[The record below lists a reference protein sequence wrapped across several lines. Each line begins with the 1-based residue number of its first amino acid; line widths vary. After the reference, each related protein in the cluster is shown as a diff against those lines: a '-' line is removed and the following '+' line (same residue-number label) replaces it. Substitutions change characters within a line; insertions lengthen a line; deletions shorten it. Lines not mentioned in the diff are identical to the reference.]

1 MLNKPN
7 ILIIG
12 GSSFVAKS
20 FISLN
25 KGNYDIKLV
34 SRSKTNNAP
43 EFIIDNF
50 KLIPE
55 ELFQGVDFV
64 INCAAVVH
72 QKKELPDSYYQEI
85 NYELAV
91 DLAQKAKKNGVKG
104 FIQLSTIAVYGNIS
118 IINSETI
125 PCPINAYGSSKLMA
139 DKHLLEMADDN
150 FNVSV
155 LRPPMI
161 YGGKNAPGNMMRL
174 IGLVKKGFPL
184 PFKNAI
190 HKKDFLNVHNL
201 VAYMEAAILNNKT
214 NVYLLKDNNGISTF
228 DLIHLIGDKL
238 GKRIIQFSIPEFAIK
253 LIRKFK
259 PEIFDKLYGGL
270 QIDSGKTN
278 MILQINPNKTINE
291 GIDEMVSDFRNK

>member
-25 KGNYDIKLV
+25 KGNYNIKLV

-43 EFIIDNF
+43 EFIIDDF

-55 ELFQGVDFV
+55 ELFQDVNFV

-72 QKKELPDSYYQEI
+72 QKKELPATYYHEI
-85 NYELAV
+85 NCELAIN
-91 DLAQKAKKNGVKG
+91 LAQKAKKNGVKG
-104 FIQLSTIAVYGNIS
+104 FIQLSTIAVYGNTT
-118 IINSETI
+118 IINPETI

-139 DKHLLEMADDN
+139 DKQLLEMADDN

-174 IGLVKKGFPL
+174 IGLVNKGFPL

-190 HKKDFLNVHNL
+190 NKKDFLNIHNL
-201 VAYMEAAILNNKT
+201 VAYMEAAILKNKT
-214 NVYLLKDNNGISTF
+214 NIYLLKDNNGISTF
-228 DLIHLIGDKL
+228 ELIHLIASKL
-238 GKRIIQFSIPEFAIK
+238 GKRIVQFSIPEFVVK

-278 MILQINPNKTINE
+278 MILQINPNMTIGE
-291 GIDEMVSDFRNK
+291 GIEEMVSDFMKK